1 MSRTGNAISVI
12 IRICG
17 NAALPDRDLGLW
29 NSFTLHSVSGIVPV
43 EPSNAALT

>member
-1 MSRTGNAISVI
+1 MSRTDKAISVI

-17 NAALPDRDLGLW
+17 KALWPDRDLGLW
-29 NSFTLHSVSGIVPV
+29 NWFRLPSVSGIVPV